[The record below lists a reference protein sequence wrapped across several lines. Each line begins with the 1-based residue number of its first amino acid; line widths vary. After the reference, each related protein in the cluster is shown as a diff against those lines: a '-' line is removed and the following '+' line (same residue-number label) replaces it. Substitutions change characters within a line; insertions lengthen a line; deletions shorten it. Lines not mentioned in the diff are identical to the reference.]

1 MVHISPQR
9 EDRGER
15 KKTEAANMF
24 KALLYTQTHTHT
36 GDGQLQQG
44 HNPRL
49 NQARLCV
56 DVCVIPRTPL
66 HLWVGHKI
74 LNTLAHVYFH
84 H

>member
-36 GDGQLQQG
+36 QEMASCSRD
-44 HNPRL
+44 
-49 NQARLCV
+49 
-56 DVCVIPRTPL
+56 T
-66 HLWVGHKI
+66 
-74 LNTLAHVYFH
+74 TLALIRPAYVWMYALFPEH
-84 H
+84 HYTCGWAIKY